1 MVTIVGLFTLFAGIL
16 ATIAYARNSYYS
28 IKSISYFILSLA
40 ILILSMD
47 HFSYS
52 SHGQVM
58 LPTVLISIIS
68 VHFFLGEITKKKSGV
83 WWNLIPLL
91 STLTLL
97 FLPQLEDVSYMG
109 FGIDGTI
116 DVFLIALVAASIPFL
131 THLAKLGISNL
142 IIRFGTIKWAEHE
155 ENYLES
161 LVSYAFI
168 GGIAVFGS
176 FLLGNLGLL
185 LAGTFHLSATLI
197 ARNKVG
203 LQNDILSA
211 ASGAL
216 FLLIFIPIYLEMG
229 SFDQLDFTRGEV
241 LEGAFVAGFMILFH
255 ELFMKLARYNTGKW
269 KVILTFFALFVPLL
283 AVVLLG
289 FAYTQLERLGGVLT
303 LGGMVASIALLS
315 VVFTIFKNSSLIA
328 LKLITIG
335 AALLILPS
343 IKPVESTSKIDYA
356 ALGIEKDD
364 EASKSSDSSEED
376 GDSDESEDAPA
387 GKDIMKAQGKWSINE
402 DQSQITFALGP
413 PDGRTEGAIQSISGE
428 VVVADELNK
437 SELSVVMKVASLTTH
452 NSMRDESLM
461 SDDYFHEEQYPEMTY
476 EAKSFKKDGDTYLLD
491 GTFTM
496 LGTSNPL
503 EVELKLVGTGESDGK
518 KVAILWGK
526 SQLDRTTYGMDPSE
540 KLGNVV
546 DFNFEVQLDKK

>member
-1 MVTIVGLFTLFAGIL
+1 MVTIIGLFTLFAGML
-16 ATIAYARNSYYS
+16 ATIAYARNRYESV
-28 IKSISYFILSLA
+28 KSISYFILGLA
-40 ILILSMD
+40 TLILSMD
-47 HFSYS
+47 FFSYS
-52 SHGQVM
+52 SDHQFM
-58 LPTVLISIIS
+58 LSTVLISILSI
-68 VHFFLGEITKKKSGV
+68 HFFVGEITKHKTQV

-91 STLTLL
+91 AALALL
-97 FLPQLEDVSYMG
+97 LMPYIEEITYMG
-109 FGIDGTI
+109 FGIDRAL
-116 DVFLIALVAASIPFL
+116 DVFLIALISASVPFL

-142 IIRFGTIKWAEHE
+142 IIRFGSIKWAEHE

-168 GGIAVFGS
+168 GGIAVLGS

-203 LQNDILSA
+203 LQNDILSS

-216 FLLIFIPIYLEMG
+216 ILLVFVPIYLNMG
-229 SFDQLDFTRGEV
+229 GFDQLDFTRGEV

-269 KVILTFFALFVPLL
+269 KVILTFFALFIPLL

-303 LGGMVASIALLS
+303 IGGMITSIALLS

-328 LKLITIG
+328 LKLITLG
-335 AALLILPS
+335 TALLILPS
-343 IKPVESTSKIDYA
+343 IKPVTTSSKIDYA
-356 ALGIEKDD
+356 DLGIEK
-364 EASKSSDSSEED
+364 ESATASSDSGKKEKT
-376 GDSDESEDAPA
+376 SDKAQDTPE
-387 GKDIMKAQGKWSINE
+387 GKDLQEATGEWTINQE
-402 DQSQITFALGP
+402 QSQITFALGP
-413 PDGRTEGAIQSISGE
+413 PDGRTEGAIQRISGE
-428 VVVADELNK
+428 VSIAEDLKE
-437 SELSVVMKVASLTTH
+437 STLSVVMQVASLTTY

-461 SDDYFHEEQYPEMTY
+461 SEDYFYEEQYPKMTY
-476 EAKSFKKDGDTYLLD
+476 KAKGFKKNGDTYLLN

-503 EVELKLVGTGESDGK
+503 EVELKLLGTGESDGG
-518 KVAILWGK
+518 KVAILWGQ
-526 SQLDRTTYGMDPSE
+526 SQLDRTAYGMDPSA

-546 DFNFEVQLDKK
+546 DFNFEVQLEEK